1 MKVHFHRRFV
11 FNNSGH
17 ATNYLNAVSNA
28 KCQIFKGIEAWA
40 RSATPIHYVTYFTL
54 HSTNLLM
61 SFSTCNTM
69 QNAIFNKMIVR
80 APHPNPIEMIL
91 FYNQIDAQP

>member
-1 MKVHFHRRFV
+1 
-11 FNNSGH
+11 
-17 ATNYLNAVSNA
+17 
-28 KCQIFKGIEAWA
+28 
-40 RSATPIHYVTYFTL
+40 
-54 HSTNLLM
+54 M

-80 APHPNPIEMIL
+80 APQPNLIEMIL